1 MPKRFYNCHTH
12 CFTYDHVPEYFLVR
26 FLPVSK
32 LLHWKPLRNWI
43 RKVMETRKLGWLG
56 WLIKS
61 FLAVFFRFN
70 RQKLIRF
77 MNFVVYGDKH
87 TQEEVIES
95 MQQYYPGNTG
105 YILLTMD
112 MEYMGAGVPEKPF
125 EQQLAE
131 LRDIKLSPKW
141 SEKIYPF
148 IFCDPRRLQPTHPRE
163 KAVQTSFTGKVFLQ
177 QLKDYL
183 QQGVYHGIKLYPALG
198 YYPFDQRMK
207 PVYDF
212 AVENN
217 IPFMTHC
224 TIGAVRF
231 KYKLDEG
238 EYNHPVKGIN
248 LPRLKKGAFQQFF
261 THPLNYECLLNRTLL
276 QRHWGNDAPD
286 YTNLKICI
294 GHWGTA
300 EEWKKFMRDAW
311 ADIPNRMTG
320 EWPSLNPDNWY
331 VNPREQHNNFSW
343 FSIICDLM
351 RKYPNVYADISYTL
365 NDPELLPLLKMI
377 LEADDKIRQRVLFG
391 TDFYLVSKAISERE
405 FAINIRAAL
414 GNELFNQVAITNA
427 ERYLDNKF
435 HPMPILM

>member
-1 MPKRFYNCHTH
+1 MPRRFYNCHTH
-12 CFTYDHVPEYFLVR
+12 CFTYDHVPEFFLVR

-43 RKVMETRKLGWLG
+43 QQVMKTGKFGWLG
-56 WLIKS
+56 WLIKG

-70 RQKLIRF
+70 KQKLVRF
-77 MNFVVYGDKH
+77 MNFIIYGDKDS
-87 TQEEVIES
+87 QLEVIVS
-95 MQQYYPGNTG
+95 MQQYYPASTG

-131 LRDIKLSPKW
+131 LRDIKLLPEW

-163 KAVQTSFTGKVFLQ
+163 KAVPATFTGTAFLN
-177 QLKDYL
+177 QLKTYL
-183 QQGVYHGIKLYPALG
+183 QQGTFHGIKLYPALG
-198 YYPFDQRMK
+198 YFPFDKRMQ

-212 AVENN
+212 AIANN

-224 TIGAVRF
+224 TIGAVRY
-231 KYKLDEG
+231 KYRLDHD
-238 EYNHPVKGIN
+238 EYYHPVKQES
-248 LPRLKKGAFQQFF
+248 LPKMPKGKFQQFF
-261 THPLNYECLLNRTLL
+261 THPLNYECLLNRSLL
-276 QRHWGNDAPD
+276 KRYWGEDAPD
-286 YTNLKICI
+286 YSQLKICI
-294 GHWGTA
+294 GHWGTGD
-300 EEWKKFMRDAW
+300 EWKRFMRDAW
-311 ADIPNRMTG
+311 VDIPGMLTG
-320 EWPSLNPDNWY
+320 DWPSLNPGNWH
-331 VNPREQHNNFSW
+331 VDPHNQQRNFSW

-365 NDPELLPLLKMI
+365 NDPALLPLLKMI

-405 FAINIRAAL
+405 YAINIRAAL
-414 GNELFNQVAITNA
+414 GNELFNQIAITNA
-427 ERYLDNKF
+427 QRYLDNAF
-435 HPMPILM
+435 YPMPVVM